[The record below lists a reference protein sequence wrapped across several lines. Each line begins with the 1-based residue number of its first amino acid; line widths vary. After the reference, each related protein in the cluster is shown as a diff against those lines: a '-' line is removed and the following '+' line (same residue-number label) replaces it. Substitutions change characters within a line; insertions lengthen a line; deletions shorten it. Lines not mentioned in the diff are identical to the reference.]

1 MKIYISGPITGT
13 DDYMERFQKAE
24 DELTAKGHTVY
35 NPAHANSFMPEGT
48 TYEEYMKISFC
59 LLDMADTIYMMDGW
73 EKSKGANME
82 LARAMEMGLKVYYQ
96 PPERKQ
102 QLLSAFGGDNS
113 ILQVLQPMMEHICD
127 NLCVMPKKGYDKEK
141 LDEACAGCE
150 LSQHIRN
157 ILNTYDKVNSFGKTQ
172 AAKLMEKYSSITLCE
187 ECEYRAPIK
196 ATDDYWCRL
205 GNGIDGCLNPG
216 DGCSRGKRKEDKD

>member
-1 MKIYISGPITGT
+1 MNY
-13 DDYMERFQKAE
+13 QKAME
-24 DELTAKGHTVY
+24 KIVKEQCGGKRCNDGCMYGGDRCEYGVALSAMEELERYHKVGPT
-35 NPAHANSFMPEGT
+35 PEQLEEIDKMF
-48 TYEEYMKISFC
+48 YELC
-59 LLDMADTIYMMDGW
+59 R
-73 EKSKGANME
+73 E
-82 LARAMEMGLKVYYQ
+82 LAKNKKKQEVTACDEDNEM
-96 PPERKQ
+96 
-102 QLLSAFGGDNS
+102 
-113 ILQVLQPMMEHICD
+113 LQILQPMMEHICD

-205 GNGIDGCLNPG
+205 GNGIDGSLNPG